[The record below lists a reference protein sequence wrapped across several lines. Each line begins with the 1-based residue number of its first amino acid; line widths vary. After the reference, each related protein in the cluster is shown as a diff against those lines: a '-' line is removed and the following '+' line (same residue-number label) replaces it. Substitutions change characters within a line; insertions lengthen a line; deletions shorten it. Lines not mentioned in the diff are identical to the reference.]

1 VRLRRRCG
9 MPNERNRKEVADMD
23 VGYWFEFWWLF
34 PIALGIC
41 VTV

>member
-1 VRLRRRCG
+1 MRDV
-9 MPNERNRKEVADMD
+9 ERKEVVSMELA
-23 VGYWFEFWWLF
+23 GYWLEFWWLF